1 LSESNV
7 ADHSSRH
14 IKGFLAKR
22 NRRSRGKVSLLSAPG
37 NVLVKTTLTK
47 SLAEGLWYTQTEF
60 LSKQGLT
67 NSHWQT
73 ERCSDY
79 PSSWNLYTSKV
90 I

>member
-1 LSESNV
+1 MSESNV

-14 IKGFLAKR
+14 NKGFLAKR
-22 NRRSRGKVSLLSAPG
+22 NRRSLGKVSLLSAPG

-67 NSHWQT
+67 IVTGRQRDALT
-73 ERCSDY
+73 IQV
-79 PSSWNLYTSKV
+79 PGTYTLLR
-90 I
+90 